1 MARTHQSGG
10 KDTPCLIIHAFITD
24 IPQIPEGVEDI
35 EPLSFLGNEQSRTAC
50 TVRVPK
56 RSIALIQRVW

>member
-1 MARTHQSGG
+1 M
-10 KDTPCLIIHAFITD
+10 
-24 IPQIPEGVEDI
+24 I
-35 EPLSFLGNEQSRTAC
+35 EALSFLGNEQSRTAC